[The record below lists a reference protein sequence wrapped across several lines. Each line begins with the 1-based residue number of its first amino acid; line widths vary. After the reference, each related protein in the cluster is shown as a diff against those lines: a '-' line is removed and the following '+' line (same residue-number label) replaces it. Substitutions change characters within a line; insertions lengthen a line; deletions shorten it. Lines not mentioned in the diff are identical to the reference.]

1 MKNYYEIL
9 QVSPHASD
17 DIIEKAY
24 KVLAKKYHP
33 DLQKSLSNK
42 SYAEQRLKEINE
54 AYNVLKDEFL
64 REQYDFELKKE
75 QDNIFNEEIRKR
87 SLNKNDNQ
95 ENEKPKK
102 QKYEETNN
110 YENPDSYR
118 NNDINH
124 RQEFSRYEYAKM
136 RKQEIEAEE
145 YKNMDAFGKL
155 LYTFKKMFRDIPKG
169 KDLKNIGRKDV
180 FAVVLTI
187 IIVIIIGVIL
197 WFIPFTNPWM
207 RELLFENP
215 LFSWIGNLI
224 NN

>member
-24 KVLAKKYHP
+24 KVLAKTYHP

-110 YENPDSYR
+110 YENPDTYR

-145 YKNMDAFGKL
+145 FYLFHYIQRSDIQNISMF
-155 LYTFKKMFRDIPKG
+155 LYTHEIQQFLHQLIHIICAVAYHGDVIFKR
-169 KDLKNIGRKDV
+169 
-180 FAVVLTI
+180 
-187 IIVIIIGVIL
+187 
-197 WFIPFTNPWM
+197 FI
-207 RELLFENP
+207 
-215 LFSWIGNLI
+215 NLA
-224 NN
+224 

>member
-33 DLQKSLSNK
+33 DLQQSLSSKN
-42 SYAEQRLKEINE
+42 YAEKRLKEINE

-75 QDNIFNEEIRKR
+75 QENIIEEEI
-87 SLNKNDNQ
+87 
-95 ENEKPKK
+95 KK
-102 QKYEETNN
+102 QNFNQSSNIQNRNSKKQESKKSDN
-110 YENPDSYR
+110 YEDVNSYKNVDIR
-118 NNDINH
+118 N

-136 RKQEIEAEE
+136 RKQEIETEE
-145 YKNMDAFGKL
+145 YKNMDALGKL
-155 LYTFKKMFRDIPKG
+155 LFSIKKMFKELTKG
-169 KDLKNIGRKDV
+169 KNLKSIDRKDI
-180 FAVVLTI
+180 FAFVLTI
-187 IIVIIIGVIL
+187 IIVIIIGAIL
-197 WFIPFTNPWM
+197 WFIPFTNSWM

-215 LFSWIGNLI
+215 LFNWIGNLI
-224 NN
+224 KN